1 MVTVANITFSIFL
14 SLKKKS
20 TNSIKKKEK
29 FFITPPAINSLPKN
43 PELCRGSW
51 LIKPIELNPK
61 KCWKITS
68 KDITKTKKVAVIKK
82 YLKFKRPSSLKRY
95 TITNIKKYLKNSI
108 DFINLSKLIYSK
120 PSKYKD
126 FVKLK
131 LVEKKITK
139 NNKKIIL
146 IEKLNLVVKIFDRKR
161 KIPKTQNNIRLMLI
175 AKFPI
180 IKLIGKKAKVRFI
193 NKIVS
198 IEIFFLFKFTTL
210 FNI

>member
-1 MVTVANITFSIFL
+1 MSVE
-14 SLKKKS
+14 KKA
-20 TNSIKKKEK
+20 E
-29 FFITPPAINSLPKN
+29 
-43 PELCRGSW
+43 
-51 LIKPIELNPK
+51 
-61 KCWKITS
+61 
-68 KDITKTKKVAVIKK
+68 IKK
-82 YLKFKRPSSLKRY
+82 YFKLRILCSFKRY
-95 TITNIKKYLKNSI
+95 IITNIKKYLKNSI

-120 PSKYKD
+120 TSKYKD

-175 AKFPI
+175 TRFPI
-180 IKLIGKKAKVRFI
+180 IKLIGKKAKTKFV
-193 NKIVS
+193 NKTKS
-198 IEIFFLFKFTTL
+198 IENFFLFTFATF